1 MKGQTLAEALKSVFV
16 LSVIVLCLVAG
27 YLIFKQITGNPIN
40 FEGGNPEGAALPG
53 NYLGIIYKGGL
64 IVPVLMAVNLIL
76 LTFAV
81 ERYIMLWRAKGR
93 GNLNGFVRKV
103 RDLLNDNKIEE
114 ASAAC
119 DKQKGSLANVIKA
132 GLHRY
137 RDLQADKSLMND
149 QKVLALQKELE
160 EATALELPVLS
171 QNLVILST
179 IASISVL
186 IGLIGTVLG
195 MIRAFGA
202 LATAGA
208 PDALALAEG
217 ISEALINT
225 AFGITGS
232 TLALIFYNYYQ
243 TRVDSMTFKIDEAG
257 FSLSQT
263 FASSLK
269 R

>member
-1 MKGQTLAEALKSVFV
+1 MKGQTLAEALKSIFV

-27 YLIFKQITGNPIN
+27 YLIYSQIMGNPVN
-40 FEGGNPEGAALPG
+40 FEGGNPEGQALPG

-64 IVPVLMAVNLIL
+64 IVPLLMAVNLIL

-93 GNLNGFVRKV
+93 GNLNAFVRKV
-103 RDLLNDNKIEE
+103 RDLLNEDKIEE
-114 ASAAC
+114 ASSAC

-137 RDLQADKSLMND
+137 RDLQSDKTLMND

-243 TRVDSMTFKIDEAG
+243 TRVDTMTFKMDEAG

-269 R
+269 K

>member
-1 MKGQTLAEALKSVFV
+1 MKGQSLAEALKSAFV
-16 LSVIVLCLVAG
+16 LVVMVLCLVAG
-27 YLIFKQITGNPIN
+27 YLIWKMVMGNPIN
-40 FEGGNPEGAALPG
+40 FEGGNPEGTPLQ
-53 NYLGIIYKGGL
+53 NNFLGIIYKGGY
-64 IVPVLMAVNLIL
+64 IVPLLMAVNLIL
-76 LTFAV
+76 ITFII
-81 ERYIMLWRAKGR
+81 ERYISLWRAKGR
-93 GNLNGFVRKV
+93 GNLNSFVRNL
-103 RDLLNDNKIEE
+103 RDLLNNDKIEE
-114 ASAAC
+114 AEKLC
-119 DKQKGSLANVIKA
+119 DKQKGSLANVMKA
-132 GLHRY
+132 GLRRY

-202 LATAGA
+202 LATSGA
-208 PDALALAEG
+208 PDALALATG
-217 ISEALINT
+217 ISEALVNT

-257 FSLSQT
+257 FSIAQT
-263 FASSLK
+263 FSSSLK
-269 R
+269 K